1 MAKIRNLFY
10 FEQFLKKNKFNVHR
24 LKGNIGEL
32 MTNLILNELST
43 PILQFTFV
51 K

>member
-1 MAKIRNLFY
+1 MHTVLNGNL
-10 FEQFLKKNKFNVHR
+10 
-24 LKGNIGEL
+24 GEL
-32 MTNLILNELST
+32 MTNLILNELCT